1 MFMAGLR
8 MARSVKASGQPLCGI
23 ASLLFF
29 LSLVLILLAP
39 AQSWSAQRFTCTE
52 NAYTTECSNGERRLR
67 VIQDT
72 RSPDGRYGIAWEAP
86 SQDPE
91 LKTEEDGSEYF
102 APGGP
107 NFLIRLDA
115 GMIVTKLA
123 GEHFGDHARYNHDE
137 ITAVWSPD
145 SHLVAVLYQWK
156 WGTDS
161 ARIYRLSANGVSGQ
175 PLDLLPICRDV
186 GRRKEAKLRGKS
198 GEDYAHSAYVRSIGN
213 DGTVVAS
220 CFMQIIKKDD
230 YFNFAVRLRLD
241 VGRHGLSARLRDAR
255 RCTDDQGP
263 CAPVGPHP

>member
-1 MFMAGLR
+1 MD
-8 MARSVKASGQPLCGI
+8 AR
-23 ASLLFF
+23 
-29 LSLVLILLAP
+29 LVLPPTSFARGIVFLQVFRKP
-39 AQSWSAQRFTCTE
+39 IVRRHTQSDCCFSSRSSSSCSRPHNRGTAQRFTCTE

-86 SQDPE
+86 SQDPDLE
-91 LKTEEDGSEYF
+91 TEEDGSEYF
-102 APGGP
+102 SPGGP

-115 GMIVTKLA
+115 GNIVTKLD

-145 SHLVAVLYQWK
+145 SHLVAILYQYK

-198 GEDYAHSAYVRSIGN
+198 GEDTRTARMCGRSEMMGLW
-213 DGTVVAS
+213 S
-220 CFMQIIKKDD
+220 P
-230 YFNFAVRLRLD
+230 AVLCKL
-241 VGRHGLSARLRDAR
+241 
-255 RCTDDQGP
+255 
-263 CAPVGPHP
+263 

>member
-1 MFMAGLR
+1 MSCLCEAQHGTFCKSERPAALHLCCFSS
-8 MARSVKASGQPLCGI
+8 RSSSSCSRPHNRGT
-23 ASLLFF
+23 
-29 LSLVLILLAP
+29 
-39 AQSWSAQRFTCTE
+39 AQRFTCTE

-72 RSPDGRYGIAWEAP
+72 RSPNGRYGIAWEAP
-86 SQDPE
+86 SQDPD

-115 GMIVTKLA
+115 GMIVTKLD

-145 SHLVAVLYQWK
+145 SHLVAILYQYK

-186 GRRKEAKLRGKS
+186 GRRKEAKLREKS